1 VDKATHL
8 QAGHEVFLPKL
19 FSLCL
24 LDWTERAQNGLF
36 RVGDGGWVDFFPQEK
51 RITDIG
57 NGKIGIKVDIV
68 FMPLLKNVV
77 KIIQF
82 RL

>member
-1 VDKATHL
+1 M
-8 QAGHEVFLPKL
+8 
-19 FSLCL
+19 
-24 LDWTERAQNGLF
+24 
-36 RVGDGGWVDFFPQEK
+36 GGGGVDFFPQEK
-51 RITDIG
+51 RIPDIG

-82 RL
+82 RLWTILTNLEFNLI